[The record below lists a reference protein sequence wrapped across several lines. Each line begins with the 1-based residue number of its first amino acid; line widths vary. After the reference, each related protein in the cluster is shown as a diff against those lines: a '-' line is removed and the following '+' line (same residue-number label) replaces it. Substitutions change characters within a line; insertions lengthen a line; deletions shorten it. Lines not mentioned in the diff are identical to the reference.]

1 MFDLYIFV
9 SVEPSWEEIED
20 ELVGII
26 DHVVLQSGDIVR
38 VDHGKIEPSRATLPH
53 ITLNDEIVV
62 VAKDIIKQVH
72 NSFYTICLLIDL
84 SSLLPL

>member
-1 MFDLYIFV
+1 M
-9 SVEPSWEEIED
+9 EPSWEEIED

-38 VDHGKIEPSRATLPH
+38 VDHDKIEPSRATLPH
-53 ITLNDEIVV
+53 ITLDDEIVV